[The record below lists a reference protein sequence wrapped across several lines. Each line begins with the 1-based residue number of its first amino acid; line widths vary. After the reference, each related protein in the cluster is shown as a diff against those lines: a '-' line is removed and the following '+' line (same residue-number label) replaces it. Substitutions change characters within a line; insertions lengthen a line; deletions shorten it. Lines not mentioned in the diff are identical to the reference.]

1 MLAIEE
7 FLVWKG
13 KSKISNRMEFC
24 RRFKIFAHRLFFACM
39 FLMVV
44 FLSAYFISNVW
55 NKWNASPLIVT
66 LDAYGTSVTDLPFP
80 GIWIESSYNF
90 DDFSHSFISLRFRI
104 AVTICNMNQ
113 VQKSAVSRLSQASE
127 EYSVVQ
133 SICRYA
139 TDTNAM
145 NSVDGNWSM
154 FRKVLLDVRSFNF
167 VISSFSHEA
176 FFFLC

>member
-1 MLAIEE
+1 
-7 FLVWKG
+7 
-13 KSKISNRMEFC
+13 
-24 RRFKIFAHRLFFACM
+24 M
-39 FLMVV
+39 FLMVI

-80 GIWIESSYNF
+80 GILI
-90 DDFSHSFISLRFRI
+90 DFISFDLANFPHRSMLFPSKT

-113 VQKSAVSRLSQASE
+113 AQKSAVSTLSQTSE

-145 NSVDGNWSM
+145 NSVNSNWTM
-154 FRKVLLDVRSFNF
+154 FRKVLLDV
-167 VISSFSHEA
+167 SSFSE
-176 FFFLC
+176 